1 VPAIVPGVR
10 TALPEILTLG
20 MRATVRENTEV
31 AKGTRMVVFDLHGAE
46 VDFQPGQY
54 FFVNLIDPPYEDEKG
69 PRRHFSVVTSPNE
82 RGVLGFAT
90 RIRDTAFK
98 RSVAELEVGAEA
110 DVEEPKGSYVL
121 PEDTSRPFAFIA
133 GGIGITVFRC
143 MLTYIAENGLD
154 HRVTL
159 VYSNRDRESTAFF
172 EELQALD
179 REHDNL
185 RVVFTMDEDP
195 SWEGES
201 RRIDADL
208 LRDHLNADLDGYV
221 YLVAGPPGM
230 VEGVSEML
238 KESGIP
244 EDQILPDRFSGY

>member
-1 VPAIVPGVR
+1 
-10 TALPEILTLG
+10 
-20 MRATVRENTEV
+20 MRATVKKNTEV
-31 AKGTRMVVFDLHGAE
+31 AKGTRMVVFDLQGAE
-46 VDFQPGQY
+46 VDFTPGQY

-69 PRRHFSVVTSPNE
+69 PRRHFSVVTSPHE

-121 PEDTSRPFAFIA
+121 PEQTDRPYAFIA

-143 MLTYIAENGLD
+143 MLNYIADEGLG

-179 REHDNL
+179 REYDNI
-185 RVVFTMDEDP
+185 RVVFTMNEDD
-195 SWEGES
+195 SWEGET
-201 RRIDADL
+201 RTIDADM

-238 KESGIP
+238 AQAGIP
-244 EDQILPDRFSGY
+244 EEQILPDRFSGY